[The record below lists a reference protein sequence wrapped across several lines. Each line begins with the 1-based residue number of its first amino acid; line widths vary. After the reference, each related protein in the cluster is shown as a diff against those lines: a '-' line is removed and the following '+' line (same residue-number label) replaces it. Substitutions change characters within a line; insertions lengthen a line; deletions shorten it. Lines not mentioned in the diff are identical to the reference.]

1 MVLIES
7 LPFVSALGELLEVG
21 IVSPG
26 VPSPERPSALPPP
39 LSALA
44 PPPTVVTGVSGSFE
58 VRRPSR
64 ESIGFREQAT
74 PLVVAGEV
82 VLSARLAEGD
92 ETKTR
97 EGRRLESAL
106 LRADAALETI
116 ECMLSGFKNAISI
129 AQASVAGNFVPFGQ
143 VSISFVVSLSAI
155 LCSSRLFVW
164 SVSLTSSCS
173 IGGSGG
179 GAANGVGG
187 GGAAPCGY
195 RLLRRGRTRARRS
208 PL

>member
-1 MVLIES
+1 M
-7 LPFVSALGELLEVG
+7 LPVGFVKGDK
-21 IVSPG
+21 
-26 VPSPERPSALPPP
+26 
-39 LSALA
+39 
-44 PPPTVVTGVSGSFE
+44 
-58 VRRPSR
+58 
-64 ESIGFREQAT
+64 
-74 PLVVAGEV
+74 
-82 VLSARLAEGD
+82 AEA
-92 ETKTR
+92 E
-97 EGRRLESAL
+97 EWRRLESTPL
-106 LRADAALETI
+106 WADVILETI

-173 IGGSGG
+173 IGGLGG

-195 RLLRRGRTRARRS
+195 RLLRRGRTRARR
-208 PL
+208 PLL